1 MSASNSDHPMIQALS
16 SPRLP
21 KPRFLYSPVIRAGD
35 WILFSGMVALDP
47 ASGAL
52 EQGGPGPETKRILA
66 NLVASLPDFDLTLN
80 DLASARIF
88 TTRWD
93 EFPAINAAWQQALA
107 HSPTPPARTSVGVVA
122 LPLGA
127 TVEIEFVFYKELRR
141 E

>member
-1 MSASNSDHPMIQALS
+1 MIQALS

-35 WILFSGMVALDP
+35 WILFSGMIALDA

-52 EQGGPGPETKRILA
+52 TTGGPGPETDRILA
-66 NLVASLPDFDLTLN
+66 NLTAALPDFGLTLA
-80 DLASARIF
+80 DLAVARIF
-88 TTRWD
+88 TTRFD
-93 EFPAINAAWQQALA
+93 EFPAINAAWERALA
-107 HSPTPPARTSVGVVA
+107 GAATPPARTSVGVVA

-127 TVEIEFVFYKELRR
+127 TVEIEFGFYKEQRR